1 MEIAIGWVQAVK
13 KVSDAVTSA
22 RPVGNAA
29 LLVLLVD
36 VKLLPLW
43 KFLRFSGSIATSK
56 LKDGYCA
63 GIWQLSDELKEIG
76 MKICMVTTKFLL
88 LLAALGAMVSVS
100 AQSEVDLE
108 DSDNQVGYSLGVNI
122 GMNLLQQGIT
132 ADVQVD
138 AFIAG
143 LSDALSDT
151 VQMDEAAMTTAI
163 QLFVQQQQEA
173 AQSAL
178 ADNLAASEAFLA
190 ENGQQDGVVTLP
202 SGLQYRVLA
211 SGEGESP
218 TTTDSVLAHYHGTLT
233 DGTVFDSSVDRG
245 EPATFG
251 LSQVIA
257 GWTEALQLMKV
268 GDKWRLFIPP
278 SLAYG
283 EASPTPAIP
292 PNSALIFDVE
302 LLEIR

>member
-1 MEIAIGWVQAVK
+1 METAIGWVQAEK

-22 RPVGNAA
+22 RPVENAA

-56 LKDGYCA
+56 LKDGYSA
-63 GIWQLSDELKEIG
+63 GLWQLSDELKEIG

-88 LLAALGAMVSVS
+88 LLAALGVMVSVS
-100 AQSEVDLE
+100 AQSEIDLE

-138 AFIAG
+138 AFMAG

-151 VQMDEAAMTTAI
+151 VQMDEAAMMTAI
-163 QLFVQQQQEA
+163 QSFVQQQQEA

-178 ADNLAASEAFLA
+178 ADNMAASEAFLA

-251 LSQVIA
+251 VSQVIA

-278 SLAYG
+278 GLAYG

-302 LLEIR
+302 LLELW